1 MLPRDI
7 PAAFRHVCLQG
18 PFLPQRG
25 GEAFRGHPFTV
36 SVAPQNHP
44 VSEAPASS
52 VPQAAGVRAEKL
64 VLLANDESLI
74 EALASVVPSDSL
86 TVVADEAALAG
97 QLVGG
102 QAGVAFI
109 DCGSADS
116 QPGRTAQLTRRLHQ
130 QLPDVVLVVA
140 GDGAAQSEVAALVA
154 DGTIYRFVH
163 KPVSAQRLKLFVD
176 AAVRKRTGLSS
187 GVYSSLP
194 ISQQPAFAAPTRAVP
209 WRVLLAV
216 AAAAVLVMGA
226 VGWLLLRSHSVTS
239 ANSPRQ
245 GAPRTAPPVA
255 APSGATRDFNMPAP
269 VTASS
274 VSASTKAADLDRLAT
289 AAEQALLAGN
299 LVEATRLTEA
309 ARDVDPDHVRVKFLT
324 AQIASEQTRA
334 SAQRRA
340 AAASSPN
347 HATASAASAPTPAT
361 VLPTSVPAARPAS
374 SAPASA
380 AAAAA
385 DSDTL
390 PLLPIVAASATT
402 AVGVSV
408 ASSPTPASPPS
419 STPPASEAR
428 DRNSVAAIV
437 LQRLYSPDPEFPER
451 ARELDLTG
459 FVDLEFTVLSDGS
472 VTKVTVLKAQ
482 PVGVFENAAV
492 AAVSHWRYRP
502 IDRDG
507 APVSQHA
514 RLRLNFAYK

>member
-1 MLPRDI
+1 MFASRVHSCPS
-7 PAAFRHVCLQG
+7 V
-18 PFLPQRG
+18 G

-74 EALASVVPSDSL
+74 EALVSVVPPDSL

-109 DCGSADS
+109 DCLSADS

-130 QLPDVVLVVA
+130 QLPDVVLIVA

-176 AAVRKRTGLSS
+176 AAVRKRAGLST
-187 GVYSSLP
+187 GVYTSLP
-194 ISQQPAFAAPTRAVP
+194 IAPQA
-209 WRVLLAV
+209 AV
-216 AAAAVLVMGA
+216 AAPARVLPGPMILSAVAVAAVIVIGA
-226 VGWLLLRSHSVTS
+226 LGWLLLRSHSVTS
-239 ANSPRQ
+239 ANSARPAT
-245 GAPRTAPPVA
+245 APRSVQMVA
-255 APSGATRDFNMPAP
+255 APSGTARNFNTPSPVPAS
-269 VTASS
+269 A
-274 VSASTKAADLDRLAT
+274 VSTSAKAAELDRLAT

-299 LVEATRLTEA
+299 LAEATRLTAA
-309 ARDVDPDHVRVKFLT
+309 ARDVDPDHVRVKFLI
-324 AQIASEQTRA
+324 AQIASEQARA
-334 SAQRRA
+334 TQRRA
-340 AAASSPN
+340 AAGLSPD
-347 HATASAASAPTPAT
+347 HVSASAIAAPPPAAGLPTPSARPSPSAPP
-361 VLPTSVPAARPAS
+361 
-374 SAPASA
+374 A
-380 AAAAA
+380 AAAPAA
-385 DSDTL
+385 SDSDTL
-390 PLLPIVAASATT
+390 ALLPVVAASATT
-402 AVGVSV
+402 ISVSA
-408 ASSPTPASPPS
+408 ASAPAATAPS

-437 LQRLYSPDPEFPER
+437 LQRVYSPDPEFPEV
-451 ARELDLTG
+451 AREHDLTG

-472 VTKVTVLKAQ
+472 VSNVTVLKAQ
-482 PVGVFENAAV
+482 PVGVFEKSAV
-492 AAVSHWRYRP
+492 AAVSRWRYLP
-502 IDRDG
+502 IARGG
-507 APVSQHA
+507 APASQHA

>member
-1 MLPRDI
+1 MFASRVHSCPS
-7 PAAFRHVCLQG
+7 V
-18 PFLPQRG
+18 G

-36 SVAPQNHP
+36 SVEPQNYP

-64 VLLANDESLI
+64 VLLATDESLI
-74 EALASVVPSDSL
+74 EALVSVVPSDSL

-102 QAGVAFI
+102 LAGVAFI
-109 DCGSADS
+109 DCGTADAR
-116 QPGRTAQLTRRLHQ
+116 PGRTAQLARRLHQ
-130 QLPDVVLVVA
+130 QLPDVVLIVA

-176 AAVRKRTGLSS
+176 AALRKRTGLSS

-194 ISQQPAFAAPTRAVP
+194 ISPPAIAVPTRAVP
-209 WRVLLAV
+209 WRVILAV
-216 AAAAVLVMGA
+216 AVAAVVVMGA
-226 VGWLLLRSHSVTS
+226 VGGLLLRSHSVTS

-245 GAPRTAPPVA
+245 MPPRPAQTAASPSGAARDNTPAPVA
-255 APSGATRDFNMPAP
+255 A
-269 VTASS
+269 SS
-274 VSASTKAADLDRLAT
+274 ISASTKAADLDRLAT

-299 LVEATRLTEA
+299 LAEATRLTEA
-309 ARDVDPDHVRVKFLT
+309 AHDVDPDHVRVKFLI
-324 AQIASEQTRA
+324 AQIASETARA
-334 SAQRRA
+334 NAQRHA
-340 AAASSPN
+340 AVASPS
-347 HATASAASAPTPAT
+347 HVTASAGPAPMPVP
-361 VLPTSVPAARPAS
+361 VLPTPVPAARAS

-380 AAAAA
+380 SAAAS
-385 DSDTL
+385 DSETL
-390 PLLPIVAASATT
+390 PLLPVVAAGATT
-402 AVGVSV
+402 TVGVSV
-408 ASSPTPASPPS
+408 DSSPTPASPPS

-451 ARELDLTG
+451 AREHDLTG
-459 FVDLEFTVLSDGS
+459 FVDLEFTVLADGS
-472 VTKVTVLKAQ
+472 VTNVTVLKAQ
-482 PVGVFENAAV
+482 PVGVFEKSAV

-502 IDRDG
+502 IDDRG
-507 APVSQHA
+507 GPTVSQHA

>member
-1 MLPRDI
+1 
-7 PAAFRHVCLQG
+7 
-18 PFLPQRG
+18 
-25 GEAFRGHPFTV
+25 V

-74 EALASVVPSDSL
+74 EALVSVVPADSL

-116 QPGRTAQLTRRLHQ
+116 QPGGTAQLTRRLHQ
-130 QLPDVVLVVA
+130 QLPDVVLIVA

-176 AAVRKRTGLSS
+176 AALRKRTGLSS

-194 ISQQPAFAAPTRAVP
+194 ISQQPAFAPPTRVLR
-209 WRVLLAV
+209 WRVILAV
-216 AAAAVLVMGA
+216 AVAAVVVMGA
-226 VGWLLLRSHSVTS
+226 VGWLLLRPHSVKS
-239 ANSPRQ
+239 ASSPRQ
-245 GAPRTAPPVA
+245 ANAPLVVPMPASSA
-255 APSGATRDFNMPAP
+255 AARDNTPAP
-269 VTASS
+269 VPASS
-274 VSASTKAADLDRLAT
+274 VSVSTKAADLDRLAT

-299 LVEATRLTEA
+299 LVEATRLTAA
-309 ARDVDPDHVRVKFLT
+309 ARDVDPDHVRVKFLI
-324 AQIASEQTRA
+324 AQIASEQARA

-340 AAASSPN
+340 PAVSSPD
-347 HATASAASAPTPAT
+347 HVTASAGSAATPAT
-361 VLPTSVPAARPAS
+361 VLPASVAAARPSS
-374 SAPASA
+374 SAPASVA
-380 AAAAA
+380 AAAG

-390 PLLPIVAASATT
+390 PLLPVVAASATT

-408 ASSPTPASPPS
+408 ASSPAPAGPPS

-428 DRNSVAAIV
+428 DHNSVAAIV
-437 LQRLYSPDPEFPER
+437 LQRLYSPDPEFPEN
-451 ARELDLTG
+451 AREHDLTG
-459 FVDLEFTVLSDGS
+459 FVDLEFTVLADGS
-472 VTKVTVLKAQ
+472 VTNVTVLKAQ
-482 PVGVFENAAV
+482 PVGVFEKSAV

-507 APVSQHA
+507 AQVSQHA